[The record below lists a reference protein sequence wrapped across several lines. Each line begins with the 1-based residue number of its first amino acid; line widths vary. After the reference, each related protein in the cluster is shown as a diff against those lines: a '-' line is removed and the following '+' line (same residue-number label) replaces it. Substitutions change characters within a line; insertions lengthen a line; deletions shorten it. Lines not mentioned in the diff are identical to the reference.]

1 MNPVRTIT
9 VLIRTSATNRLAYCL
24 VFNFIYALKHHPME
38 RPKKLLVLTGGG
50 DCPGLNAVI
59 RGIAKRARKEKDWEV
74 YGSIEAFNGVL
85 NEKQEIVKLTR
96 KMTAGI
102 HVKGGT
108 ILKTTNKGSPLKYPV
123 EKPDGSMT
131 FIDRTNE
138 LVKKLKA
145 LKFDA
150 VINIGGDGSQKIS
163 KVLYDK
169 GIPIIGVPKTID
181 NDLSATDMTFG
192 FQTAVQIATDSF
204 DKLVTTAES
213 HHRVMIMEVMGR
225 DAGWI
230 ALHTAIAGGA
240 EICLIPEIPY
250 DIQKVLKRIELR
262 YRAGRGFAHIVVA
275 EGAKPK
281 DGGAVSSTGEKG
293 SEHVRLGGVAFQL
306 SKQLKDAGCKA
317 EIRETVLGHVQR
329 GGTPIAFDRVLATLF
344 GVKAF
349 ELVLEKKFGR
359 MVSFKDN
366 NITSVSLEAA
376 TKEYNFVNKNSELVN
391 AARGLGISFGD

>member
-1 MNPVRTIT
+1 MKKI
-9 VLIRTSATNRLAYCL
+9 LI
-24 VFNFIYALKHHPME
+24 
-38 RPKKLLVLTGGG
+38 LTGGG

-59 RGIAKRARKEKDWEV
+59 RGVAKRARKEKDWEV
-74 YGSIEAFNGVL
+74 YGSIEAFNGVFH
-85 NEKQEIVKLTR
+85 EPQEIIKLTSDR
-96 KMTAGI
+96 TAGI

-108 ILKTTNKGSPLKYPV
+108 ILKTTNKGNPIKFPIQQT
-123 EKPDGSMT
+123 DGS
-131 FIDRTNE
+131 FKFVDRSDE
-138 LVKKLKA
+138 LVKKLQE
-145 LKFDA
+145 LEFNA

-230 ALHTAIAGGA
+230 ALHTAVAGGA

-250 DIQKVLKRIELR
+250 DVEKLVKRIDQR
-262 YRAGRGFAHIVVA
+262 YFKGRGFVNIVIS

-281 DGGAVSSTGEKG
+281 AGSITASAGEKG
-293 SEHVRLGGVAFQL
+293 SEHVRLGGVAYQL

-329 GGTPIAFDRVLATLF
+329 GGTPSAFDRVLASAF

-349 ELVLEKKFGR
+349 ELALDNNFGR
-359 MVSFKDN
+359 MVALRN
-366 NITSVSLEAA
+366 NTITSVTLEEA
-376 TKEYNFVNKNSELVN
+376 TSEPNFVKAENTYLLQ
-391 AARGLGISFGD
+391 AAKGLGISFG

>member
-1 MNPVRTIT
+1 MKKI
-9 VLIRTSATNRLAYCL
+9 LI
-24 VFNFIYALKHHPME
+24 
-38 RPKKLLVLTGGG
+38 LTGGG

-59 RGIAKRARKEKDWEV
+59 RGIAKRARKEKDWEI

-85 NEKQEIVKLTR
+85 NEPQEIVKLTSNR
-96 KMTAGI
+96 TAGI

-108 ILKTTNKGSPLKYPV
+108 ILKTTNKGNPIKFPIAQA
-123 EKPDGSMT
+123 DGS
-131 FIDRTNE
+131 FKFVDRSDE
-138 LVKKLKA
+138 LVKKLNA
-145 LKFDA
+145 LEYDA

-163 KVLYDK
+163 KVLHDK

-250 DIQKVLKRIELR
+250 DVNKLVKRLELR
-262 YRAGRGFAHIVVA
+262 YFKGRGFANIVIS

-281 DGGAVSSTGEKG
+281 EGTVTSSAGERG
-293 SEHVRLGGVAFQL
+293 SEHVRLGGVAYQL
-306 SKQLKDAGCKA
+306 SKQLKEAGCKA

-329 GGTPIAFDRVLATLF
+329 GGTPSAFDRVLASMF

-349 ELVLEKKFGR
+349 ELVLEKNFGR
-359 MVSFKDN
+359 MVALKN
-366 NITSVSLEAA
+366 NSITSVSLEEA
-376 TKEYNFVNKNSELVN
+376 TKESNFVKKDSYIVN
-391 AARGLGISFGD
+391 AAKGLGISFGD

>member
-1 MNPVRTIT
+1 LT
-9 VLIRTSATNRLAYCL
+9 VGCAQQPIAPFAFFSFFTVNRRNHQ
-24 VFNFIYALKHHPME
+24 FM
-38 RPKKLLVLTGGG
+38 KKVLVLTGGG

-59 RGIAKRARKEKDWEV
+59 RGIYKRAKREGGWEV
-74 YGSIEAFNGVL
+74 YGSIEAFNGVF
-85 NEKQEIVKLTR
+85 KQPPELIKLTR
-96 KMTAGI
+96 SKTAGI

-108 ILKTTNKGSPLKYPV
+108 ILKTTNKGNPIKFPV
-123 EKPDGSMT
+123 TQEDGT
-131 FIDRTNE
+131 IKFIDRSE
-138 LVKKLKA
+138 DLVKRLKD
-145 LKFDA
+145 LGFDA

-163 KVLYDK
+163 RSLFEK
-169 GIPIIGVPKTID
+169 GVPIIGVPKTID
-181 NDLSATDMTFG
+181 NDLAATDVTFG

-230 ALHTAIAGGA
+230 ALHTGIAGGA

-250 DIQKVLKRIELR
+250 DVKKIAQRINLR
-262 YRAGRGFAHIVVA
+262 YKKGRGFVNIVVA

-281 DGGAVSSTGEKG
+281 EGTVTSRAGEIG
-293 SEHVRLGGVAFQL
+293 SEHVRLGGVAYEL
-306 SKQLKDAGCKA
+306 SRQLKELGCKA

-329 GGTPIAFDRVLATLF
+329 GGSPVAYDRILASLL

-349 ELVLEKKFGR
+349 ELALSKEFGK
-359 MVSFKDN
+359 MVSFRNNAITAVTLEEATQQHRLVDKD
-366 NITSVSLEAA
+366 S
-376 TKEYNFVNKNSELVN
+376 FLVQ

>member
-1 MNPVRTIT
+1 MNGV
-9 VLIRTSATNRLAYCL
+9 
-24 VFNFIYALKHHPME
+24 
-38 RPKKLLVLTGGG
+38 KKVLVLTGGG

-59 RGIAKRARKEKDWEV
+59 RGIAKRARKEKNWEV

-85 NEKQEIVKLTR
+85 NEPQQIIKLTSQ
-96 KMTAGI
+96 KTAGI

-108 ILKTTNKGSPLKYPV
+108 ILKTTNKSNPLKFPHV
-123 EKPDGSMT
+123 QKNGTLTE
-131 FIDRTNE
+131 IDRSDE
-138 LVKKLKA
+138 LIEKIKA
-145 LKFDA
+145 LGFDA

-163 KVLYDK
+163 KALYQK
-169 GIPIIGVPKTID
+169 GLNIIGVPKTID

-250 DIQKVLKRIELR
+250 DVAKLVKRIDSR
-262 YRAGRGFAHIVVA
+262 YKAGKGFVNVVIA

-281 DGGAVSSTGEKG
+281 DGTTVARAAEKG
-293 SEHVRLGGVAFQL
+293 SEHVRLGGVAFRL
-306 SKQLKDAGCKA
+306 SQQLKDAGCKA
-317 EIRETVLGHVQR
+317 EIRETVLGHIQR
-329 GGTPIAFDRVLATLF
+329 GGTPTAFDRVLASLF
-344 GVKAF
+344 GVKAM
-349 ELVLEKKFGR
+349 ELVIHGEFGK
-359 MVSFKDN
+359 MVALKNNTISYVSFE
-366 NITSVSLEAA
+366 EA
-376 TKEYNFVNKNSELVN
+376 TREYNFVNKDSYLVK
-391 AARGLGISFGD
+391 AAKGLGISFGD

>member
-1 MNPVRTIT
+1 M
-9 VLIRTSATNRLAYCL
+9 
-24 VFNFIYALKHHPME
+24 
-38 RPKKLLVLTGGG
+38 KKILVLTGGG

-59 RGIAKRARKEKDWEV
+59 RGVAKSARKEKWEV

-85 NEKQEIVKLTR
+85 NEPQEIVRLTSKR
-96 KMTAGI
+96 TAGI
-102 HVKGGT
+102 HVKGGS
-108 ILKTTNKGSPLKYPV
+108 ILKTTNKSNPINFPV
-123 EKPDGSMT
+123 PQADGSIK
-131 FIDRTNE
+131 FVDRSDE
-138 LVKKLKA
+138 LVAKLKKLD
-145 LKFDA
+145 FDA
-150 VINIGGDGSQKIS
+150 IINIGGDGSQRIS

-250 DIQKVLKRIELR
+250 NVNKLVKRIELR
-262 YRAGRGFAHIVVA
+262 YTKGRGFVNIVIA

-281 DGGAVSSTGEKG
+281 EGVVTASNGEKE
-293 SEHVRLGGVAFQL
+293 SEHVRLGGVAYQL
-306 SKQLKDAGCKA
+306 SQQLKDAGCKA

-329 GGTPIAFDRVLATLF
+329 GGTPSAFDRVLASMF

-349 ELVLEKKFGR
+349 ELALEKNFGR
-359 MVSFKDN
+359 MVAFHYN
-366 NITSVSLEAA
+366 EITSVSLDEA
-376 TKEYNFVNKNSELVN
+376 TKEMHFVKKDSQMVK
-391 AARGLGISFGD
+391 AAKSLGISFGD

>member
-1 MNPVRTIT
+1 M
-9 VLIRTSATNRLAYCL
+9 
-24 VFNFIYALKHHPME
+24 
-38 RPKKLLVLTGGG
+38 KKILVLTGGG

-59 RGIAKRARKEKDWEV
+59 RGIAKRARRENLTGKEDWEV
-74 YGSIEAFNGVL
+74 YGSIEAFNGVF
-85 NEKQEIVKLTR
+85 NEPQEIIKLTS
-96 KMTAGI
+96 KKTAGI

-108 ILKTTNKGSPLKYPV
+108 ILKTTNKSNPIKFPV
-123 EKPDGSMT
+123 TQADGSVR
-131 FIDRTNE
+131 FIDRSDE

-145 LKFDA
+145 LNFDA
-150 VINIGGDGSQKIS
+150 IINIGGDGSQKIS
-163 KVLYDK
+163 KTLFEK
-169 GIPIIGVPKTID
+169 GVPMIGVPKTID

-192 FQTAVQIATDSF
+192 FQTAVQIAVDSF

-250 DIQKVLKRIELR
+250 YISKLVKRIESR
-262 YRAGRGFAHIVVA
+262 YKNGRGFANIVIA

-281 DGGAVSSTGEKG
+281 LGTITSSAGEKG
-293 SEHVRLGGVAFQL
+293 SEHVRLGGVAYQL
-306 SKQLKDAGCKA
+306 SKQLKDAGCQA

-329 GGTPIAFDRVLATLF
+329 GGIPSAFDRVLASLF

-349 ELVLEKKFGR
+349 ELALEGKFGR
-359 MVSFKDN
+359 MVALKN
-366 NITSVSLEAA
+366 NSITSVSLEEATQETNSVKTDGPLVLAA
-376 TKEYNFVNKNSELVN
+376 K
-391 AARGLGISFGD
+391 GLGISFGD